1 MQDKRVHPDASPQSD
16 QYIPIPI
23 PQPPDNLTMDRRVP
37 AVASTQATIV
47 EQKQTFLK
55 TRKHIL
61 SRGIPPSER
70 LRTLAQDG
78 GIELSVMKGVLDKVN
93 RDLKQHSRKVYSRQ
107 MIEHVVEQIDTLYWE
122 SGAQHVD
129 DEDLHAA
136 SDTHGDD
143 ANALYQGD
151 DLTHDEN
158 IARLPATWHARDAN
172 SNITQDEYLSSVS
185 RLQELSAHRQTL
197 QNRLDTY
204 RTLLSLLEP
213 YRQPKENIQ
222 PNLVWRDAPLAPELT
237 KMRTLAVRVAARV
250 EERLGHVQVPGT
262 AEDGEDVDME
272 DLSNHGRR
280 KVDAVLAS
288 W

>member
-1 MQDKRVHPDASPQSD
+1 
-16 QYIPIPI
+16 
-23 PQPPDNLTMDRRVP
+23 MDRRVP
-37 AVASTQATIV
+37 AAASKQATVV
-47 EQKQTFLK
+47 EQKQLFLQ

-78 GIELSVMKGVLDKVN
+78 GIELGVMKGVLDKVN

-129 DEDLHAA
+129 DEDTHAA
-136 SDTHGDD
+136 SDIHEDD

-151 DLTHDEN
+151 DLTLDEN
-158 IARLPATWHARDAN
+158 IAKLPATWHGRDAN
-172 SNITQDEYLSSVS
+172 SDITRDEYLSSVS

-197 QNRLDTY
+197 QNRLDSY

-213 YRQPKENIQ
+213 YRAPKENIQ
-222 PNLVWRDAPLAPELT
+222 PNLVWKDAPLAPELT
-237 KMRTLAVRVAARV
+237 KTRTLAIRVAARV
-250 EERLGHVQVPGT
+250 EERFGHVQVPAT
-262 AEDGEDVDME
+262 AEDEENVDME
-272 DLSNHGRR
+272 DLENRGRN
-280 KVDAVLAS
+280 KVEAVLAS